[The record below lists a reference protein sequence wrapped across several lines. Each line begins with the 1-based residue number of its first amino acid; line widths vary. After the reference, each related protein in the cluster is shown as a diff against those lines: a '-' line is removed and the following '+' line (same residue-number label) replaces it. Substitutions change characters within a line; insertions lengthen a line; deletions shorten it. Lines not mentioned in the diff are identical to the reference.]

1 MLRAHVLQPSGIRVV
16 TKRTNILTGTS
27 VGQVYQVASILLN
40 AGYIST
46 TMINDTALIFI
57 SGTANFDVT
66 PVRLNDNAALDA
78 AATTQT
84 ILGWGTTS
92 SGGSLSDPL
101 LQAQVT
107 MVSFS
112 TCSSAYGAGSILPDM
127 LCAAS
132 AGRDTCQGDS
142 GGPMVVQSGG
152 VFVQTGITSWGN
164 GCALPTH
171 PGVYA
176 SVRQHL
182 RWIKANANIGG
193 GVTPPPPPPP
203 SGTRPANDVM
213 RKPTRLSCFPK
224 AVTSSSV
231 GATVE
236 AGEPSFVADG
246 STTTLQPYNTVWY
259 SWTAPTNGPF
269 TVHTIGSSFDT
280 VLNVLDAALTRLGAN
295 DDCRD
300 GSVPSGTLTSC
311 ASFSAQSGL
320 VYLFQV
326 GGYAVSDA
334 GTVKVSV
341 RVTGQSD

>member
-1 MLRAHVLQPSGIRVV
+1 
-16 TKRTNILTGTS
+16 
-27 VGQVYQVASILLN
+27 VYQVASIKVN
-40 AGYIST
+40 AGYNSG
-46 TMINDTALIFI
+46 TMLNDTALIFI

-112 TCSSAYGAGSILPDM
+112 TCSSAYGSGKILPDM
-127 LCAAS
+127 LCAAA

-164 GCALPTH
+164 GCALAGY

-182 RWIKANANIGG
+182 RWINANANIGG
-193 GVTPPPPPPP
+193 GVTPPPPPPGP
-203 SGTRPANDVM
+203 SPSPSASPSATAARSPVAPPPPGTAPLNDARVNA
-213 RKPTRLSCFPK
+213 TRLSCFPK

-236 AGEPSFVADG
+236 AGEPSFVTG
-246 STTTLQPYNTVWY
+246 SATLRPYNTVWY

-269 TVHTIGSSFDT
+269 TVHTIGSSYDT
-280 VLNVLDAALTRLGAN
+280 VLNVLSSALTRLSSN
-295 DDCRD
+295 DDCST
-300 GSVPSGTLTSC
+300 SVRVSC
-311 ASFSAQSGL
+311 APFTAVGGV

-326 GGYAVSDA
+326 GGYAATDA